1 MQTIAYPFMLLHRCS
16 GHMLLESISESD
28 NKLTSGQYGQMDCVK
43 TIAAEDEHG
52 NIRLF
57 VLNLS
62 DETTTIQI
70 EFVAAANRFLLRE
83 KSVYSAELSA
93 CNTFDEPYHA
103 VIWSKKVE
111 KTVDSIFLTKIPKYS
126 LSLFEFE
133 RMRSDQ

>member
-1 MQTIAYPFMLLHRCS
+1 
-16 GHMLLESISESD
+16 
-28 NKLTSGQYGQMDCVK
+28 MDCVK

-83 KSVYSAELSA
+83 KSAYSAELSA
-93 CNTFDEPYHA
+93 CNTFDEPYNA
-103 VIWSKKVE
+103 VVRSKKAE

-133 RMRSDQ
+133 RMRSDR